1 MSLFQKLLYYSY
13 LSLTY
18 ENMDAKD
25 VFNPSIDTIIAK
37 FVPVIGALLFITGL
51 WYLIYTSVWEAMTME
66 FRLWLWFFTSLVI
79 IGTAFT
85 LSDKLR
91 YFADVVMGWWIL
103 LLFWTLIYGSR
114 ATDLANIAIPEQA
127 TLFTAIIFTF
137 WVSYLASLRKSK
149 VILVL
154 WLLWAYLIP
163 FVIGQDGVWASNV
176 SFNAYL
182 IYFIAVN
189 LSVLIVSRELSTY
202 DIIPANLVWLFIST
216 FSIYSLTFSQV
227 WGDVSFFSGE
237 NFSVILLALIVIAS
251 AASIVYTSRFFTT
264 KEDIWISLWYLVPV
278 LWFLF
283 MSTALT
289 TVDTGFLFVATALV
303 SGSYFAGWY
312 MLWYFTTSRSQHY
325 ALYIAWIIALV
336 KAIFVIFPELNFY
349 VWIVTSY
356 LALLF
361 LLLYN
366 LWEQKIE
373 RLFAAILFSFFW
385 ALISL
390 INIYWGV
397 VEVQFTVFWAVA
409 SLIPA
414 ILIGW
419 VVRAIWKESE
429 EVRGFTDVYSG
440 LAALLAIIIIALE
453 FVFSINPIFV
463 FFILPWFIT
472 VLIAYLQKKPN
483 VQRFSLAWAWAVW
496 LTIGFFPS
504 FFTLLAS
511 LVPGYA
517 DDFSF
522 LHWPWFLV
530 NSHFTFAIFA
540 AVSYYL
546 TLRISRQLQ
555 AEKSDEKPSFLL
567 VISFYTVILL
577 VVNFF
582 IITLF
587 NDIWVAQTTW
597 GLRAVATTFWWTLL
611 SMIMLYIW
619 ITNGK
624 IYASEKII
632 WIILLGLTVFKII
645 FYDLSEMDMD
655 RKIIVLMVAGWIIMM
670 FSYFVQSKGLL
681 KNEFN
686 TDQK

>member
-1 MSLFQKLLYYSY
+1 MESKESF
-13 LSLTY
+13 
-18 ENMDAKD
+18 NM
-25 VFNPSIDTIIAK
+25 SIDTIIAK
-37 FVPVIGALLFITGL
+37 FVPVIWALLFVTGL
-51 WYLIYTSVWEAMTME
+51 WYLIYTSVWEAMDIQ

-114 ATDLANIAIPEQA
+114 ATDMASIVIPEQA

-163 FVIGQDGVWASNV
+163 FVIGQHGVWVSNV

-182 IYFIAVN
+182 IYFISVN
-189 LSVLIVSRELSTY
+189 LSVLIVSREISTY
-202 DIIPANLVWLFIST
+202 DIIPANLLWLFVST
-216 FSIYSLTFSQV
+216 FSLYSLTFSQV
-227 WGDVSFFSGE
+227 WTDVSFFSGE
-237 NFSVILLALIVIAS
+237 NFSVLLLGLIVIAS

-264 KEDIWISLWYLVPV
+264 KEDIWISLWYLIPV
-278 LWFLF
+278 IWFLF
-283 MSTALT
+283 MSSALT
-289 TVDTGFLFVATALV
+289 SVSTGFLFFTTALV
-303 SGSYFAGWY
+303 SGSYFAWWY
-312 MLWYFTTSRSQHY
+312 MLWYFTQSRSQHY

-336 KAIFVIFPELNFY
+336 KAVFVIFPEFNFY
-349 VWIVTSY
+349 VWITTSY
-356 LALLF
+356 IALFF

-366 LWEQKIE
+366 IWAQKIE

-385 ALISL
+385 AFISL
-390 INIYWGV
+390 VNIYSGTADIQLV
-397 VEVQFTVFWAVA
+397 TFWAVV

-414 ILIGW
+414 ILVGW
-419 VVRAIWKESE
+419 LVRAIGKESD
-429 EVRGFTDVYSG
+429 EVQWFTDIYSWI
-440 LAALLAIIIIALE
+440 AFLLALIIIALE
-453 FVFSINPIFV
+453 FVLSVNPVFV
-463 FFILPWFIT
+463 FMILPWFIV
-472 VLIAYLQKKPN
+472 VLISYLQNKPIK
-483 VQRFSLAWAWAVW
+483 QRFSLATAWVFW
-496 LTIGFFPS
+496 MVIGFLPS
-504 FFTLLAS
+504 FFTLLVS
-511 LVPGYA
+511 LVPWYA

-522 LHWPWFLV
+522 LHGPGFLI
-530 NSHFTFAIFA
+530 NSHVTFAIFMSVA
-540 AVSYYL
+540 FYL
-546 TLRISRQLQ
+546 TLRMSRQIQ
-555 AEKSDEKPSFLL
+555 HENPKEKPSFLL
-567 VISFYTVILL
+567 VVCFYTVLLL

-587 NDIWVAQTTW
+587 NDIGVAQTTW
-597 GLRAVATTFWWTLL
+597 WLRAIATTFWWTLL
-611 SMIMLYIW
+611 SMILLYIW

-624 IYASEKII
+624 LFTSEKIL

-645 FYDLSEMDMD
+645 FYDLAEMDMD
-655 RKIIVLMVAGWIIMM
+655 RKIIVLMVAWGIIMM
-670 FSYFVQSKGLL
+670 FSYFVQSKWLL